1 MWLGEGARHLSPLGA
16 QAGLADWSV
25 LGVGVQVAWSD
36 LALPPVAR
44 NRIFFFFF
52 NFCGFSRE
60 ESFHLLVILEVPRC
74 LYLGTC

>member
-44 NRIFFFFF
+44 NRIFFFF
-52 NFCGFSRE
+52 
-60 ESFHLLVILEVPRC
+60 LVSVDSLEKN
-74 LYLGTC
+74 LSIF